1 MPADPSAQ
9 GAREDRPLALALSLQ
24 QAAHPQPKRTGR
36 SDRFCYVQRISNES
50 GMNAV
55 AAPEKKPKRKR
66 SGTAKWHMS
75 REAVS
80 MPLDELYK
88 MDEPACWKFFV
99 E

>member
-1 MPADPSAQ
+1 
-9 GAREDRPLALALSLQ
+9 
-24 QAAHPQPKRTGR
+24 
-36 SDRFCYVQRISNES
+36 
-50 GMNAV
+50 MNAV

-99 E
+99 ESSLRQQRYGPMPVLRIYRQTLLSRT